1 MRTLRQDHSTAMFPL
16 MGWNTETPGDLKLLQ
31 RVRDC
36 GLTIAGIGDAGGL
49 ENCSKAGVTLI
60 VQDPVFSHD
69 WSAATHDWRSFDP
82 APVRDAVHKRV
93 RELMHHPGL
102 AGYYLMDEPGAA
114 LFPGLGRMADL
125 IREVDP
131 DHWIYI
137 NLLPNCASPQQL
149 GTPSYAEYLEAF
161 VKECNPQ
168 ALSYDNYFLT
178 RDNPSEHDLFWRNLL
193 ETGSCARRHGIPF
206 WNIVS
211 SVGSYSYRVPT
222 DADLRLQAFGSL
234 AYGAGGIAY
243 FTYFA
248 PPHGNYRLSPV
259 DQFNNETPTWYHLQN
274 VNLQIQT
281 LAPTL
286 LKLHW
291 RRVYHL
297 GAVPQGCPG
306 PDPDGVVQKAPFI
319 PLNGDYQVDE
329 KATDT
334 PLVVAEFEAADKTP
348 YVMLVNPNL
357 AQSVFLRLRLREGL
371 KVASIVSAYT
381 GSETP
386 FYDHQAF
393 LSPGQGAL
401 LRLETA

>member
-1 MRTLRQDHSTAMFPL
+1 MNMNSKKTSSKYFPL
-16 MGWNTETPGDLKLLQ
+16 MAWNTETPSDLKLLK
-31 RVRDC
+31 RARAC
-36 GLTIAGIGDAGGL
+36 GLTIAGIGDAAGL
-49 ENCSKAGVTLI
+49 ANCHKAGLTLI
-60 VQDPVFSHD
+60 VQDPVFDKHD
-69 WSAATHDWRSFDP
+69 WLTFDP
-82 APVRDAVHKRV
+82 KAVRAAVHKRV
-93 RELMHHPGL
+93 RQLMRKPGL
-102 AGYYLMDEPGAA
+102 GGYYLMDEPGAA
-114 LFPGLGRMADL
+114 LFPGLGRMAEL
-125 IREVDP
+125 IREVDSKT
-131 DHWIYI
+131 WIYI
-137 NLLPNCASPQQL
+137 NLLPSIASPAQI
-149 GTPSYAEYLEAF
+149 GAPSYAAYLEAF
-161 VKECNPQ
+161 VKHCRPQ

-178 RDNPSEHDLFWRNLL
+178 REDPAEHKLFWSNLH
-193 ETGSCARRHGIPF
+193 EVTCCARRHAIPF

-248 PPHGNYRLSPV
+248 PAHGNYRLSPV

-297 GAVPQGCPG
+297 GGVPQGCSG
-306 PDPDGVVQKAPFI
+306 PDADGFIQRAPYI
-319 PLNGDYQVDE
+319 PLGTGDYKFQEEEPDV
-329 KATDT
+329 
-334 PLVVAEFEAADKTP
+334 PLVVAEFEATDKTP

-357 AQSVFLRLRLREGL
+357 EQSVFLRLRLRQGL
-371 KVASIVSAYT
+371 KVAAIISAYT
-381 GSETP
+381 GEETP

-393 LSPGQGAL
+393 LAPGQGAL
-401 LRLETA
+401 LRLAPIG